1 MHRKENF
8 PRDASPR
15 KNLNR
20 KPLSSTTPEKKPR
33 HSGQTPPAI
42 NLFCQ
47 YLTSPQRRIVINV
60 LVLTCSFS
68 GGERNEIPSGHVTFS
83 CSSRRTTTNTFTHVF
98 TMLPR
103 PRFPRAR
110 SHSARIPAN
119 TFSTV
124 TMPTRA
130 RPDPHEHEHVPVH
143 LHEPAHVHVPNLSVR
158 RLDDRSS

>member
-1 MHRKENF
+1 MHRKGNF

-20 KPLSSTTPEKKPR
+20 KPLSSTTPEKNPR

-68 GGERNEIPSGHVTFS
+68 GGERNEIISGDVTFS
-83 CSSRRTTTNTFTHVF
+83 CSSRARSRS
-98 TMLPR
+98 R

-110 SHSARIPAN
+110 
-119 TFSTV
+119 
-124 TMPTRA
+124 
-130 RPDPHEHEHVPVH
+130 PDPYDHEYVHARFHDHPRTRTRTHVFTIP
-143 LHEPAHVHVPNLSVR
+143 PRSQSRPLS
-158 RLDDRSS
+158 LILLPLSS